1 MASKPSDE
9 LDAGTALLVGLGNP
23 GPQYELTRHNIGF
36 LLVDRIASRGGF
48 EVNREKFKAQMG
60 QGMCSGRKI
69 VALKPQTFMNLSG
82 QSVSRAVSFF
92 NLSPGAIVAI
102 HDDVDL
108 PFGAVKLKR
117 GGGAGGH
124 NGLRSLDKELGSR
137 EYFRLRMGIGRPEQG
152 AVRGYVLGRFDDLQM
167 AAMDEWL
174 DRGADALETL
184 LRDGLRQAQNRHH
197 GAT

>member
-1 MASKPSDE
+1 MASKQSDQ
-9 LDAGTALLVGLGNP
+9 LDAGAALIVGLGNP

-48 EVNREKFKAQMG
+48 DTNREKFKAHMG
-60 QGMCSGRKI
+60 QGMCAGRKI
-69 VALKPQTFMNLSG
+69 IALKPQTYMNLSG
-82 QSVSRAVSFF
+82 QSASRAISFF
-92 NLSPGAIVAI
+92 SLTPGALVAI

-108 PFGAVKLKR
+108 PFGAIRLKR

-137 EYFRLRMGIGRPEQG
+137 EYFRIRMGIGRPDKG

-167 AAMDEWL
+167 ASMDEWL
-174 DRGADALETL
+174 DRAADALELL
-184 LRDGLRQAQNRHH
+184 LRDGLRQAQNRYH